1 MRKYF
6 FDNELIELIHSFES
20 KRLDIVND
28 GMNSGFEVEF
38 CDEIKKY
45 YINYDEVNISVLK
58 KPHITT
64 SIAIGASGMN
74 TKNLKF
80 IPLKKPK
87 KIVGRFGYWIKD
99 GNNEYLSFDP
109 FFDKVKS

>member
-1 MRKYF
+1 MMKY
-6 FDNELIELIHSFES
+6 
-20 KRLDIVND
+20 
-28 GMNSGFEVEF
+28 SGFEVEF

-45 YINYDEVNISVLK
+45 YEVNISVLK
-58 KPHITT
+58 KPHITA

-80 IPLKKPK
+80 ISLKKPI

-99 GNNEYLSFDP
+99 GKNEYLSFDP
-109 FFDKVKS
+109 FLIK

>member
-1 MRKYF
+1 MMKY
-6 FDNELIELIHSFES
+6 
-20 KRLDIVND
+20 
-28 GMNSGFEVEF
+28 SGFEVEF

-45 YINYDEVNISVLK
+45 YEVNISVLK
-58 KPHITT
+58 KPHITA

-87 KIVGRFGYWIKD
+87 KLLVDLVIGLKMVKMNIYHLILFLIK
-99 GNNEYLSFDP
+99 
-109 FFDKVKS
+109 